1 MLHFSIWLLKDTR
14 ASFIW
19 ISPIFNYVSGISV
32 LEPVNSTA
40 IAFARYHKL
49 ARPAFDFQLVGPL
62 RFYQQLQFVSDPF
75 TNKERSPTEGR
86 QQSRHEVKLP
96 VNTNSILQMK
106 GAGAPATS
114 APDLQFGPRTPPP
127 TACLTLHFGDRFEA
141 PRPFIYTAIW
151 VRRLHYANRTKR
163 IGRNNINHRIFFIVD
178 SACPHSQEN
187 HL

>member
-1 MLHFSIWLLKDTR
+1 MSLESSFLHKRKAEAEKETDKMTLPSANRLLL
-14 ASFIW
+14 AST
-19 ISPIFNYVSGISV
+19 GISV

-141 PRPFIYTAIW
+141 PRPFIYTAI
-151 VRRLHYANRTKR
+151 
-163 IGRNNINHRIFFIVD
+163 
-178 SACPHSQEN
+178 
-187 HL
+187 